1 MSAPHTR
8 SGSGDRS
15 PAVRDLVGI
24 GFGPANLALAI
35 AVAEHNA
42 RRPADEA
49 VLAAF
54 VERQEGFCWHPGMLL
69 DGATMQVSFLKDLVT
84 LRNPASPYSFLQ
96 YLQEH
101 GRLPDFI
108 NQKTF
113 FPTRVEFHD
122 YFRWCAEDFAA
133 HVSYGTEATR
143 VTAARDL
150 PGTDPDSWDVLA
162 VHHRPAGDGP
172 DTADTADTADARD
185 RDTAAAAPLYAHNLV
200 LGTGLL
206 PRLPE
211 GVTPGEHVWHTGELL
226 HRTRALTGLTHR
238 RFVVVGAGQSAAEAA
253 EHLHRTFPE
262 AEVCAVFARYG
273 YSPAD
278 DSPFANRIFDPAA
291 VDDFYAAPD
300 DVKDRLL
307 GYHANTNYSVVDGDL
322 ITQLY
327 RTVYQEKVSGTERLR
342 ILNTSE
348 VAHVREEAGGVR
360 ATVRSLIDGTACE
373 LPCDAV
379 VYATGYAAADPRG
392 LLGDLVGECLTD
404 GRGRLRI
411 GRDHRVA
418 TTPRLRAG
426 IYLQGA
432 GTEHTH
438 GLTSSLLSTLAVR
451 SGEICDSLLLS
462 GAERAVRTD
471 RDRPATAAAG
481 AAPLPS
487 GIRS

>member
-1 MSAPHTR
+1 MSAPHTHT
-8 SGSGDRS
+8 GSGERFPD
-15 PAVRDLVGI
+15 VRDLVGI

-35 AVAEHNA
+35 AVAEHNTG
-42 RRPADEA
+42 RPAGEA
-49 VLAAF
+49 VRAAF
-54 VERQEGFCWHPGMLL
+54 VERQETFGWHPGMLL

-84 LRNPASPYSFLQ
+84 MRNPASPYSFLQ

-101 GRLPDFI
+101 GRLADFI

-113 FPTRVEFHD
+113 FPTRIEFHD
-122 YFRWCAEDFAA
+122 YFRWCAENFTDR
-133 HVSYGTEATR
+133 VSYGSEVTR
-143 VTAARDL
+143 VTARHGDAAGD
-150 PGTDPDSWDVLA
+150 DVEVLA
-162 VHHRPAGDGP
+162 VHHRPAGGTGADG
-172 DTADTADTADARD
+172 ADT
-185 RDTAAAAPLYAHNLV
+185 PLYTHNIA
-200 LGTGLL
+200 LGTGLV
-206 PRLPE
+206 PRLPG
-211 GVTPGEHVWHTGELL
+211 GVQRGEHIWHNSELL
-226 HRTRALTGLTHR
+226 HRTRSLTGLTHR
-238 RFVVVGAGQSAAEAA
+238 RFAVVGSGQSAAEAA
-253 EHLHRTFPE
+253 EHLHRTFPD

-291 VDDFYAAPD
+291 VDAFYTAPD
-300 DVKDRLL
+300 EVKDRLL

-348 VAHVREEAGGVR
+348 IADVRTDSAGAV
-360 ATVRSLIDGTACE
+360 ATVRSLIDGTTAE

-379 VYATGYAAADPRG
+379 VYATGYRAPDPRD
-392 LLGDLVGECLTD
+392 LLGDLVEECLTD

-462 GAERAVRTD
+462 GAERAVRTG
-471 RDRPATAAAG
+471 RNRPAAAA
-481 AAPLPS
+481 AAVPHPTGS
-487 GIRS
+487 RS

>member
-1 MSAPHTR
+1 MSAPHTH

-42 RRPADEA
+42 RRSADEA

-122 YFRWCAEDFAA
+122 YFRWCADDFAA

-150 PGTDPDSWDVLA
+150 PGTDPDAPDVLA
-162 VHHRPAGDGP
+162 VHHRPAGTGG
-172 DTADTADTADARD
+172 DTADARG
-185 RDTAAAAPLYAHNLV
+185 TAAAAPLYAHNLV

-300 DVKDRLL
+300 EVKDRLL

-348 VAHVREEAGGVR
+348 VAHVRREAGGAR
-360 ATVRSLIDGTACE
+360 ATVRSLIDGTARE

-379 VYATGYAAADPRG
+379 VYATGYAAADPRD
-392 LLGDLVGECLTD
+392 LLGDLVEECLTD

>member
-1 MSAPHTR
+1 MSAPHTHT
-8 SGSGDRS
+8 GSGERF
-15 PAVRDLVGI
+15 PVVRDLVGI

-42 RRPADEA
+42 RRSADEA

-54 VERQEGFCWHPGMLL
+54 VERQEAFCWHPGMLL

-133 HVSYGTEATR
+133 QVSYGTEATR
-143 VTAARDL
+143 VAAAHDL
-150 PGTDPDSWDVLA
+150 PGTDPDALEVLQ
-162 VHHRPAGDGP
+162 VHHRPAGAGP
-172 DTADTADTADARD
+172 ADAGE
-185 RDTAAAAPLYAHNLV
+185 APLYAHNLV

-206 PRLPE
+206 PRLPQ
-211 GVTPGEHVWHTGELL
+211 GVSRGEHIWHTSELL
-226 HRTRALTGLTHR
+226 HRTRSLTGLTHR

-300 DVKDRLL
+300 EVKDKLL

-348 VAHVREEAGGVR
+348 VADVREEAGGAR
-360 ATVRSLIDGTACE
+360 ATVRSLIDGTAAE
-373 LPCDAV
+373 LHCDAV
-379 VYATGYAAADPRG
+379 VYATGYAAPDPRTI
-392 LLGDLVGECLTD
+392 LGDLVDDCLTD

-411 GRDHRVA
+411 GRDHRVV

-462 GAERAVRTD
+462 GAERAVRTG
-471 RDRPATAAAG
+471 RDRLAAAAAG
-481 AAPLPS
+481 AGAAPHPS

>member
-1 MSAPHTR
+1 MSAPLTHT
-8 SGSGDRS
+8 GSGEQF

-35 AVAEHNA
+35 AVAEHNTG
-42 RRPADEA
+42 RPSGEA
-49 VLAAF
+49 VRAAF
-54 VERQEGFCWHPGMLL
+54 VERQAAFGWHPGMLL

-84 LRNPASPYSFLQ
+84 LRNPASPHSFLQ
-96 YLQEH
+96 YLREH
-101 GRLPDFI
+101 GRLTDFI

-113 FPTRVEFHD
+113 FPTRIEFHD
-122 YFRWCAEDFAA
+122 YFRWCAEDFTGQ
-133 HVSYGTEATR
+133 VSYGTE
-143 VTAARDL
+143 VTGVTPVPAE
-150 PGTDPDSWDVLA
+150 DPDGPVEVLA
-162 VHHRPAGDGP
+162 VHHRPAG
-172 DTADTADTADARD
+172 TADA
-185 RDTAAAAPLYAHNLV
+185 DTGPGGAPLYAHNLA
-200 LGTGLL
+200 LGTGLI
-206 PRLPE
+206 PRLPQ
-211 GVTPGEHVWHTGELL
+211 GVRRGPHLWHNSELL

-291 VDDFYAAPD
+291 VDAFYTAPD
-300 DVKDRLL
+300 EVKDRLL
-307 GYHANTNYSVVDGDL
+307 GYHGNTNYSVVDGDL

-348 VAHVREEAGGVR
+348 VADVRTEDGGAV
-360 ATVRSLIDGTACE
+360 ATVRSLIDGTTAA
-373 LPCDAV
+373 LHCDAV
-379 VYATGYAAADPRG
+379 VYATGYRAPDPRD
-392 LLGDLVGECLTD
+392 LLGDLVEECLTD

-462 GAERAVRTD
+462 GAERAVRTG
-471 RDRPATAAAG
+471 RNRPAATAAAG
-481 AAPLPS
+481 PHPTGL
-487 GIRS
+487 RS